1 MELLQKQRE
10 RRSEARDW
18 GQRAKALIADLP
30 AGGLVVATD
39 GGSNPEDRSKT
50 GWGVIVVKK
59 TTSGHPVVVAELFGP
74 VTTDP
79 YDDDYYIG
87 SPTKD
92 NDTAEMEAS
101 YQGLLWLWNNDTH
114 VPAVIKPAHD
124 NYMAL
129 VARLMRTCLQIAAR
143 LVA

>member
-30 AGGLVVATD
+30 AGGFVVATD

-50 GWGVIVVKK
+50 GWGVIVVRK

-92 NDTAEMEAS
+92 KGVS
-101 YQGLLWLWNNDTH
+101 HLSSQ
-114 VPAVIKPAHD
+114 V
-124 NYMAL
+124 
-129 VARLMRTCLQIAAR
+129 
-143 LVA
+143 